1 MIERTIDTERI
12 SSLIASFPVTAIL
25 GARQVGKT
33 TLAKSFSTYSGTEL
47 DLFWEQEGKHIGME
61 IKYAD
66 APRLTPSMKHA
77 REDLD
82 LDMLLVIYP
91 GDLSY
96 KLDKNIVVLPF
107 IKMYEGLPEV

>member
-1 MIERTIDTERI
+1 
-12 SSLIASFPVTAIL
+12 
-25 GARQVGKT
+25 
-33 TLAKSFSTYSGTEL
+33 
-47 DLFWEQEGKHIGME
+47 
-61 IKYAD
+61 
-66 APRLTPSMKHA
+66 MKHA

-107 IKMYEGLPEV
+107 IKMYEGLPEG